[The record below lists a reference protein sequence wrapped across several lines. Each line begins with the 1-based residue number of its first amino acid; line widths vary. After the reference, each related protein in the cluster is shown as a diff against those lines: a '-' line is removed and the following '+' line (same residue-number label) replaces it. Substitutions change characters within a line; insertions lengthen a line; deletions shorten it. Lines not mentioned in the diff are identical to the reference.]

1 MEMFPRKEK
10 IEDISLPT
18 KDLLANVLGDQYA
31 KDHSLIK
38 ELLDILHTQ
47 MDEKSIKIQQTTQ
60 EEYIAKG
67 KVTP

>member
-18 KDLLANVLGDQYA
+18 RDLLANVLGDQYA

-47 MDEKSIKIQQTTQ
+47 MDEKSIKIQQKTQ
-60 EEYIAKG
+60 DEYIAEG